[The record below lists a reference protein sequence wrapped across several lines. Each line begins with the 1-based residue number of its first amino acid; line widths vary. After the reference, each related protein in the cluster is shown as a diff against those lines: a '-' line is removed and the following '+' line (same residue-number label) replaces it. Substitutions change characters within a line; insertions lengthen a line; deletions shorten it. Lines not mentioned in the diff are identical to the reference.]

1 MRIRAGD
8 ALLRVELAILQ
19 CFPANCLYG
28 GRNRLRGCSL
38 ILVRPMRAQSVIA
51 LLMITSVQLWPAHAH
66 AADSNAVGRA
76 YTLQATDVAR
86 RAVLAELVK
95 HPERIHRMSMKCTFQ
110 LDRQGHPHNV
120 KVVSNPHNRWAEDTG
135 RRALA
140 AAKYPPLPKSVIQQS
155 GSDLASFEYKLD
167 LDAKQR

>member
-1 MRIRAGD
+1 
-8 ALLRVELAILQ
+8 
-19 CFPANCLYG
+19 
-28 GRNRLRGCSL
+28 
-38 ILVRPMRAQSVIA
+38 MRAQSVIA

-86 RAVLAELVK
+86 RVVLAELVK

-120 KVVSNPHNRWAEDTG
+120 KVVSNTHNRWAEETA

-140 AAKYPPLPKSVIQQS
+140 AAKFPPLPKSVIQQS
-155 GSDLASFEYKLD
+155 GMDLASFDYQLD
-167 LDAKQR
+167 LNEPR